1 MRMYSVIE
9 IQTWADGTVHEIV
22 VPDKG
27 HDPAKTEE
35 ENWNDAHSEYHR
47 ILQYAAISANP
58 KHGAVILENNCTEIA
73 SEYYEHGA
81 GPEEDNG

>member
-9 IQTWADGTVHEIV
+9 IQTWPDGTVHEIV
-22 VPDKG
+22 VPNKG

-47 ILQYAAISANP
+47 ILQYAAISVNP